1 MSTIPA
7 QSAQVQQEEAQPEAQ
22 LQRTH
27 ARYAYDA
34 LWQADLARCERGK
47 PPVLGTCCRCGG
59 TPFGKPRG
67 EGFAFFPGL
76 PTSHPHSCQH
86 PVQTS
91 APAALLVKPIAHQ
104 LAERRRSLI

>member
-47 PPVLGTCCRCGG
+47 PPVLGPCCRCGG
-59 TPFGKPRG
+59 TLFGKRRG
-67 EGFAFFPGL
+67 EGFAFFAGL
-76 PTSHPHSCQH
+76 PTSDPQSPQH
-86 PVQTS
+86 PVQTY
-91 APAALLVKPIAHQ
+91 ARTPLRVQTMKPP
-104 LAERRRSLI
+104 LR

>member
-27 ARYAYDA
+27 SRYRYDS
-34 LWQADLARCERGK
+34 LWQSDIARCECGEL
-47 PPVLGTCCRCGG
+47 PVLGVRCRCNGEL
-59 TPFGKPRG
+59 FGAQRG
-67 EGFAFFPGL
+67 DGFAFFAGL
-76 PTSHPHSCQH
+76 AARDPHSFRR

-91 APAALLVKPIAHQ
+91 ARATTLAKPKKHRPR
-104 LAERRRSLI
+104 EWR